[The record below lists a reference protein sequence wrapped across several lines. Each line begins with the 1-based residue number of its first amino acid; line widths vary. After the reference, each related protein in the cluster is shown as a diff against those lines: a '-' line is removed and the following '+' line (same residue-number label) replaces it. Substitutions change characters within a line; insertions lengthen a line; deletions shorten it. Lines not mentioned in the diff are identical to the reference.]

1 MNNSYRYDSRSYL
14 WRARELLNT
23 GAPAGLFYAAF
34 ELRCGIEARMQ
45 EYLEVAEDISEKRK
59 EGWQIAKLS
68 KDLERAFKIGDKAME
83 ITVEHPELTEACKIY
98 YTPVSPTLR
107 KQAQQLGDY
116 LHAMKI
122 HRPQTDKWW
131 DSFRELLNATRDELA
146 LATKGIMV
154 GPPIVSPD
162 RKHMKTHF
170 ENGVYPEIDKALKLI
185 GKVGER
191 AKLAINYLDKFPV
204 SK

>member
-1 MNNSYRYDSRSYL
+1 MNNSYRCDSRSHL

-34 ELRCGIEARMQ
+34 ELRCGIEARMR

-59 EGWQIAKLS
+59 QGWQIAKLS
-68 KDLERAFKIGDKAME
+68 KDLERAFKVGDKVVE
-83 ITVEHPELTEACKIY
+83 IFVEHSELTEVCKIY
-98 YTPVSPTLR
+98 YTPVSPRLR
-107 KQAQQLGDY
+107 KQAEQLGDY
-116 LHAMKI
+116 LHAMKV

-131 DSFRELLNATRDELA
+131 DLFRELLNTTCDELA
-146 LATKGIMV
+146 LATKGIML

-162 RKHMKTHF
+162 RKQMKTHF
-170 ENGVYPEIDKALKLI
+170 ENGVYPEIDQAIKLI
-185 GKVGER
+185 GKVGVQ
-191 AKLAINYLDKFPV
+191 AKLAINYLDKFPF